1 MTSYRIRIPS
11 GLKLT
16 DEQFEKIAME
26 EDVYKLEQS
35 ASGELIVLSPTGSD
49 TSEKNSNINA
59 QLYLWNQKNREGK
72 VFDSSGLFRLSNG
85 AKKGPDASWVEI
97 ERWNKLTREQRRTF
111 APITPDFVIELVSP
125 SDNQPS
131 RYQELQNKMQ
141 EYIDCGVR
149 LGWLINP
156 DQKKVEIYRPNKVKE
171 IKENPKSLSGEDVLV
186 GFTLDL
192 TEIFNG

>member
-26 EDVYKLEQS
+26 EDIYKLEQS

-49 TSEKNSNINA
+49 TSEKNSSINA
-59 QLYLWNQKNREGK
+59 QLYLWNQKNGEGK

-85 AKKGPDASWVEI
+85 AKKGPDASWVKI
-97 ERWNKLTREQRRTF
+97 ERWNQLTREQKRTF
-111 APITPDFVIELVSP
+111 APITPDFVIELASP
-125 SDNQPS
+125 SDNKPS

-156 DQKKVEIYRPNKVKE
+156 DTKIVEIYRLGRDVE
-171 IKENPKSLSGEDVLV
+171 IKENPQNLSGEDVLV

-192 TEIFNG
+192 KEIL

>member
-26 EDVYKLEQS
+26 EDIYKLEQS

-49 TSEKNSNINA
+49 TSEKNSSINA
-59 QLYLWNQKNREGK
+59 QLYLWNQKNGEGK

-85 AKKGPDASWVEI
+85 SKKGPDASWIKI
-97 ERWNKLTREQRRTF
+97 ERWNQLTREQKRTF
-111 APITPDFVIELVSP
+111 APITPDFVIELASP
-125 SDNQPS
+125 SDNKPV
-131 RYQELQNKMQ
+131 RYKELQKKMQ

-156 DQKKVEIYRPNKVKE
+156 DTKIVEIYRARRDVE
-171 IKENPKSLSGEDVLV
+171 IKENPRSLSGEDVLV

-192 TEIFNG
+192 TEIL

>member
-26 EDVYKLEQS
+26 EDIYKLEQS

-49 TSEKNSNINA
+49 TSEKNSSINA
-59 QLYLWNQKNREGK
+59 QLYLWNQKNGEGK

-85 AKKGPDASWVEI
+85 VKKGPDASWVKI
-97 ERWNKLTREQRRTF
+97 ERWNQLTREQKRTF
-111 APITPDFVIELVSP
+111 APITPDFVIELASP
-125 SDNQPS
+125 SDNKPA
-131 RYQELQNKMQ
+131 RYKELKNKMQ
-141 EYIDCGVR
+141 EYIDCGAR

-156 DQKKVEIYRPNKVKE
+156 DTKIVEIYRSGRDVE
-171 IKENPKSLSGEDVLV
+171 IKENPQSLSGEDVLV

-192 TEIFNG
+192 TEIL

>member
-26 EDVYKLEQS
+26 EDIYKLEQS

-49 TSEKNSNINA
+49 TSEKNSSINA
-59 QLYLWNQKNREGK
+59 QLYLWNQKNGEGK

-85 AKKGPDASWVEI
+85 SKKGPDASWIRI
-97 ERWNKLTREQRRTF
+97 ERWNQLTREQKRTF
-111 APITPDFVIELVSP
+111 APITPDFVIELASP
-125 SDNQPS
+125 SDNKPV
-131 RYQELQNKMQ
+131 RYKELQKKMQ

-156 DQKKVEIYRPNKVKE
+156 DTKIVEIYRARRDVE
-171 IKENPKSLSGEDVLV
+171 IKENPRSLSGEDVLV

-192 TEIFNG
+192 TEIL

>member
-26 EDVYKLEQS
+26 EDIYKLEQS

-49 TSEKNSNINA
+49 TSEKNSSINA
-59 QLYLWNQKNREGK
+59 QLYLWNQKNGEGK

-85 AKKGPDASWVEI
+85 AKKGPDASWVKI
-97 ERWNKLTREQRRTF
+97 ERWNQLTREQKRTF
-111 APITPDFVIELVSP
+111 APITPDFVIELASP
-125 SDNQPS
+125 SDNKPA
-131 RYQELQNKMQ
+131 RYKELKNKMQ
-141 EYIDCGVR
+141 EYIDCGAR

-156 DQKKVEIYRPNKVKE
+156 DTKIVEIYRSGRDVE
-171 IKENPKSLSGEDVLV
+171 IKENPQSLSGEDVLV

-192 TEIFNG
+192 TEIL